1 MKEIHNVNI
10 VHEFPLPIPFDIRAE
25 LPVTPEISEFVWKS
39 RETVRNI
46 IHHKDKRI
54 LLLCGPCSIDS
65 VPAAI
70 EYATLLRTIKDE
82 VSDVFFPVMRAYFEK
97 PRTTIGWKGMV
108 YDPDLDTSFRIEK
121 GLRLSRKLLLE
132 LANLSLPVATEVLEP
147 IIPQY
152 IADLI
157 SWASIGARTSE
168 SQTHRQLASGLSMPV
183 GFKNSTDGSI
193 PVAVDAIR
201 TASASHSFLGV
212 IDDGRTGVFQT
223 RGNPDCH
230 LVLRGGMNSPN
241 YQSEHIAFAR
251 ELMRREK
258 VNPAIVIDCSHAN
271 SKRNPAKQGEIMMDV
286 LSQFKNGETAIRGV
300 MLESYIK
307 NGNQP
312 IAKKG
317 QMIPGL
323 SVTDPC
329 LGWEETKDLILKS
342 ADFLRKG

>member
-1 MKEIHNVNI
+1 MKEVHNINI
-10 VHEFPLPIPFDIRAE
+10 IHEFPLPIPMEIRAE
-25 LPVTPEISEFVWKS
+25 LPITPNISEFIWKS

-46 IHHKDKRI
+46 INHKDKRI

-70 EYATLLRTIKDE
+70 EYATLFRSIRDE

-121 GLRLSRKLLLE
+121 GLRLTRKLLLE
-132 LANLSLPVATEVLEP
+132 LASLSLPVATEVLEP

-241 YQSEHIAFAR
+241 YQAEHIAFAR

-258 VNPAIVIDCSHAN
+258 VNPAIVVDCSHAN
-271 SKRNPAKQGEIMMDV
+271 SRRQPDKQGVVMRDV
-286 LSQFKNGETAIRGV
+286 LTQFKNGESAIRGV

-307 NGNQP
+307 MGSQP

-329 LGWEETKDLILKS
+329 LGWPETRDLILES
-342 ADFLRKG
+342 AEFLRKS